1 MTTPDDGAL
10 VRWRADPVAFI
21 EEVLRD
27 PETGRPFKL
36 YGAEKRFL
44 RKALKVTRGGRLPF
58 PELLFSAPK
67 KSGKTAFA
75 AMITIYVIVV
85 LGGRFA
91 EAYCVANDLEQAQGR
106 VFAAIVRIVEAS
118 PFFEGDVNVTAQRI
132 TFGPT
137 GATITA
143 LASDY
148 AGAAGANPTITVFD
162 ELWGYTSERSHRL
175 WDEMVPVPTR
185 KVSVRLTC
193 TYAGFEGE
201 STLLEALYKRALAG
215 KKAGKDLY
223 EGSDMF
229 S

>member
-1 MTTPDDGAL
+1 MTTTDDGAL
-10 VRWRADPVAFI
+10 LRWRADPVAFI

-44 RKALKVTRGGRLPF
+44 RKALKVTRAGRLPF

-118 PFFEGDVNVTAQRI
+118 PFFEGDVKRDGAEDHVRAHGCDHHGVG
-132 TFGPT
+132 FGLCGRRGCEPDDH
-137 GATITA
+137 G
-143 LASDY
+143 
-148 AGAAGANPTITVFD
+148 V
-162 ELWGYTSERSHRL
+162 
-175 WDEMVPVPTR
+175 
-185 KVSVRLTC
+185 
-193 TYAGFEGE
+193 
-201 STLLEALYKRALAG
+201 
-215 KKAGKDLY
+215 
-223 EGSDMF
+223 
-229 S
+229 